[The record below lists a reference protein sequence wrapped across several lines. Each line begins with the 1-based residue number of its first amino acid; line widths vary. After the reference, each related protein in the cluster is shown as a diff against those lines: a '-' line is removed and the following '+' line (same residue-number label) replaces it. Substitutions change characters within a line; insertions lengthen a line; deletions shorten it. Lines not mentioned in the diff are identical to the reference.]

1 MRRNTTVQNTTS
13 LCRNVSS
20 IRAITPTFGSS
31 KLSQMSELS
40 SFTFS
45 LTQTHQC
52 SNSGCPFTSS
62 CFSLWQFS
70 TLEKCAKI
78 ETSFKQ
84 KKSSNFKSEECQ
96 PKNSKWQEVRM
107 NSMTRS
113 MELRSLNVNSVFL
126 NRLQEIWLMNNV
138 IVFKSTLSLWKSVVT
153 LTLCA
158 LKPFIEN
165 QRSLWDLSPMI
176 GRDLCNQLSS
186 FLSSRWSWLVC
197 LELPFSKVKELHPQN
212 QFKWLLPVSSAA
224 FWCTW
229 LLKVM

>member
-20 IRAITPTFGSS
+20 IRAITPTFGSF
-31 KLSQMSELS
+31 KLLQMSELL

-45 LTQTHQC
+45 LTQTHHC

-78 ETSFKQ
+78 KTSFKQ
-84 KKSSNFKSEECQ
+84 KTTSNLKSEERQ
-96 PKNSKWQEVRM
+96 LKNFKWQEVRM

-113 MELRSLNVNSVFL
+113 VELRSLNANSVFL

-138 IVFKSTLSLWKSVVT
+138 IVFKSTLSLWKLDVT

-158 LKPFIEN
+158 LKPFTEN
-165 QRSLWDLSPMI
+165 QRSLWDLFPMI
-176 GRDLCNQLSS
+176 GRDLFNQLSS
-186 FLSSRWSWLVC
+186 FLSSRWFWLVC
-197 LELPFSKVKELHPQN
+197 LELLFSRVKELLPLN
-212 QFKWLLPVSSAA
+212 RFKWLLPVSSAA